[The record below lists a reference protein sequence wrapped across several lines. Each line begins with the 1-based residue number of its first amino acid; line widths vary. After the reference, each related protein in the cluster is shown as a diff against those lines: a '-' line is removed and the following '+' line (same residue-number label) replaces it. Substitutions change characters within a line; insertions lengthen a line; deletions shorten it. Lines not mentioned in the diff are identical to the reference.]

1 MTTLALVLFCVSV
14 TWLVYVYAGY
24 PIVLWVIGFWRK
36 FVPETRD
43 DYFPRVS
50 ILISARNEE
59 KDILWKVN
67 ETLSWNYPAD
77 RLELLIASD
86 ASEDRTDELLRGVR
100 DPRLKFVRLENR
112 VGKNEAL
119 NRLVQL
125 ATGELLLFS
134 DANSHIGKDCLKGMV
149 RYFADSRVGAVTGI
163 EQTQNEEQPLTVV
176 AGTKANLN
184 YESQISRL
192 ESRMGSV
199 LVCDGS
205 LFVIRRALFHKLEP
219 DLANDLELPLWI
231 GSQGHAVLFDPEAR
245 SIEKATRSA
254 WEEFNR
260 RRRVCGQGVLGFWRL
275 RHCLNGVRA
284 WQFFS
289 HKVLR
294 WLTLIPLTLILVV
307 TAVLS
312 ASPIF
317 KMLLILQFAFYGLAL
332 IGVWLNARGKTARAI
347 FSMPFYFV
355 LANTAAIVGLFQ
367 AWNGR
372 RFATWEVAMTSRGQ
386 ENA

>member
-1 MTTLALVLFCVSV
+1 MRITALVLFWVSFA
-14 TWLVYVYAGY
+14 WLAYVYFGY
-24 PIVLWVIGFWRK
+24 PLFLWIVGFWRK
-36 FVPETRD
+36 FVPEIRD

-50 ILISARNEE
+50 ILVSVRNEE
-59 KDILWKVN
+59 KDILWKVR
-67 ETLSWNYPAD
+67 ETLSWDYPAD

-86 ASEDRTDELLRGVR
+86 ASEDRTDEILRSIN
-100 DPRLKFVRLENR
+100 DPRMKYIRIENR

-125 ATGELLLFS
+125 SKGEVLLFS
-134 DANSHIGKDCLKGMV
+134 DANSHIGKGCLRSIV
-149 RYFADSRVGAVTGI
+149 RNFADPRVGAVTGV
-163 EQTQNEEQPLTVV
+163 EQTQDEEQALTVV
-176 AGTKANLN
+176 SGTRATLD
-184 YESQISRL
+184 YESHISRL

-205 LFVIRRALFHKLEP
+205 LFVIRRALFHELEP

-231 GSQGHAVLFDPEAR
+231 GSQGYALLFDSKAR

-254 WEEFNR
+254 REEFNR

-275 RHCLNGVRA
+275 RHCLRGLRA

-289 HKVLR
+289 HKILR
-294 WLTLIPLTLILVV
+294 WLTVVPLVCMLV
-307 TAVLS
+307 TAAALS
-312 ASPIF
+312 ASPVF
-317 KMLLILQFAFYGLAL
+317 KMLLILQFVFYGLAV
-332 IGVWLNARGKTARAI
+332 IGMWLNSKGHNARAI

-355 LANTAAIVGLFQ
+355 LVSTAAIVGILQ
-367 AWNGR
+367 AWSGR
-372 RFATWEVAMTSRGQ
+372 RFTVWEVAMSSRGQ

>member
-1 MTTLALVLFCVSV
+1 MMTLALVLFWVSV

-24 PIVLWVIGFWRK
+24 PAILWIIGSWQK

-86 ASEDRTDELLRGVR
+86 ASEDRTDELLRSVR
-100 DPRLKFVRLENR
+100 DPRLKFIRLESR

-119 NRLVQL
+119 NRLVQR

-134 DANSHIGKDCLKGMV
+134 DANSHISKDCLRSMV

-163 EQTQNEEQPLTVV
+163 EQTQDEEQALTVV
-176 AGTKANLN
+176 AGTSANLS
-184 YESQISRL
+184 YESRISRL

-205 LFVIRRALFHKLEP
+205 LFMIRRALFHKLEP

-254 WEEFNR
+254 REEFNR

-275 RHCLNGVRA
+275 RSCLRGFRV
-284 WQFFS
+284 WQFLS
-289 HKVLR
+289 HKFLR
-294 WLTLIPLTLILVV
+294 WLTIIPLALMLLA
-307 TAVLS
+307 TAALS

-317 KMLLILQFAFYGLAL
+317 KALLLLQFCFYGLAM
-332 IGVWLNARGKTARAI
+332 IGLWLNAKARRARTF

-355 LANTAAIVGLFQ
+355 LVNVAAIVGLLQ

-386 ENA
+386 EHA

>member
-1 MTTLALVLFCVSV
+1 MTTLALVLFWVSV
-14 TWLVYVYAGY
+14 TWLAYVYFGY
-24 PIVLWVIGFWRK
+24 PLLLWIVGFWRK

-59 KDILWKVN
+59 KDILWKAN

-289 HKVLR
+289 HKILR

-317 KMLLILQFAFYGLAL
+317 KTLLILQFAFYGLAL

-355 LANTAAIVGLFQ
+355 LANTAAIVGLFE